1 MVTGDRVEISLRWL
15 IRGTS
20 EKKGNDG
27 DIPSGSSRN
36 HGNEAT
42 LREAK

>member
-27 DIPSGSSRN
+27 DKTQVGAAETMEMR
-36 HGNEAT
+36 
-42 LREAK
+42 LL